1 MAVVKGE
8 ATGRSAREKLGVGS
22 GREKK
27 EERIPCLIGDIDL
40 ERRGLTPPGSRR
52 DILNKKEKCWVG
64 IIPGIPTGIP
74 RLTHTRTQE
83 KPVPACTGTGFSTG
97 IALMGVG

>member
-8 ATGRSAREKLGVGS
+8 ATGRSARERLGVGS

-27 EERIPCLIGDIDL
+27 EERIPCLVGDIDL

-52 DILNKKEKCWVG
+52 DIRIKKEKCWG
-64 IIPGIPTGIP
+64 GEG
-74 RLTHTRTQE
+74 RKGRWKRWAKEE
-83 KPVPACTGTGFSTG
+83 KGRKSIRWLREKLLEHYEDVA
-97 IALMGVG
+97 MG